1 MSKRIY
7 CLKNELEAL
16 DSLDGD
22 DLAFV
27 YANPILG
34 SYRNGID
41 AHEARPAYMKWV
53 CEKLW
58 VIRDAI
64 QTYLKESAIAYP
76 YPYNQQLRGMHDGAY
91 EDAVAEKEIVRG
103 IMNFQRQGKS
113 IKNHFREASK
123 VCEIIDYEV
132 PMFCLK
138 GGRVSGRKIDAV
150 GRSVGTQGD
159 RLYIYEA
166 KANRSPETLLRC
178 LMEAFSYSL
187 LVDRVRFKVSFGV
200 RQNTTIVLS
209 PLIFEG
215 SVPHRDLRCALS
227 CSEEKSLFDTL
238 LERIR
243 KVANVDVEFA
253 VVRKTDFII
262 DGKPVF
268 PNVKDTKFKLEWL
281 D

>member
-1 MSKRIY
+1 MSKIY
-7 CLKNELEAL
+7 CLKKELENL
-16 DSLDGD
+16 DKLGGR
-22 DLAFV
+22 DLALV
-27 YANPILG
+27 YANPIIG
-34 SYRNGID
+34 SYRKGID
-41 AHEARPAYMKWV
+41 AHEARPAYMEWV
-53 CEKLW
+53 SEKLCA
-58 VIRDAI
+58 IHDAI
-64 QTYLKESAIAYP
+64 QTYLKKSAIDYP
-76 YPYNQQLRGMHDGAY
+76 YPYNQQLRGTHDGAY
-91 EDAVAEKEIVRG
+91 KMAVAEKEIVRG
-103 IMNFQRQGKS
+103 IMNYQKLGGRVVNYAKGAKFLPQ
-113 IKNHFREASK
+113 
-123 VCEIIDYEV
+123 IIDYEV

-138 GGRVSGRKIDAV
+138 EGNVSSRKIDAV
-150 GRSVGTQGD
+150 GRAIGAQRD

-166 KANRSPETLLRC
+166 KKNNSDETLLRC

-187 LVDRVRFKVSFGV
+187 FVDRVRFKESFGV

-262 DGKPVF
+262 EGKPVF